1 MIKKLIKNICI
12 VLMSLFII
20 SFILIESLI
29 VINMEKDKHIENV
42 SKVNNV
48 IVLGAKVY
56 KNKPSSILQER
67 LDKTIEY
74 YQKNKDIN
82 IIVSGGKS
90 KNGNLSES
98 TVMYSYL
105 IKNGI
110 PKNIII
116 EEKNA
121 TSTFENII
129 YSKKLLKNI
138 NEKVLI
144 ITSDFHLKRAEYI
157 SSIIGLKNEGL
168 CSITPVSNKIKY
180 MIREYPATIKD
191 ILKSIV
197 YKISNQNKNSY
208 VLGVFILVCSRNYYW
223 FSSLYPNLT
232 RTSEISNK
240 SFSSE
245 Y

>member
-110 PKNIII
+110 PKNKII

-138 NEKVLI
+138 NEYNLI
-144 ITSDFHLKRAEYI
+144 KKL
-157 SSIIGLKNEGL
+157 LN
-168 CSITPVSNKIKY
+168 
-180 MIREYPATIKD
+180 
-191 ILKSIV
+191 
-197 YKISNQNKNSY
+197 
-208 VLGVFILVCSRNYYW
+208 
-223 FSSLYPNLT
+223 
-232 RTSEISNK
+232 
-240 SFSSE
+240 
-245 Y
+245 